1 MDNSEAETLTHSSFL
16 QRLLGAATFRINT
29 YEEVE
34 HDPSAT
40 GQAAGV
46 VGLVAVAAAVGSLD
60 TGIYGLAAGVIGAY
74 LGWALWSGTCYLVGV
89 QLFEGTAD
97 WGELLRTIGFAQ
109 APGILLALRILPGA
123 GLPLYLLVQAWMIG
137 TVLVAIRQASRAT
150 SKQSDGLRA
159 AMMGIGHSPL
169 RPNMDCSRSDC
180 SVLVG
185 KPVLGPPR
193 WTLIITTGNSV
204 MTARPI
210 ASPFSAIPG
219 PLDAVTA
226 IAPAKAAPIAVPTP
240 AISSSA

>member
-1 MDNSEAETLTHSSFL
+1 MDNPEAATLTRSSFF
-16 QRLLGAATFRINT
+16 QRLFGAATFRINI

-46 VGLVAVAAAVGSLD
+46 VGLVAFAAAVGSLD
-60 TGIYGLAAGVIGAY
+60 TGIYGLIAGVIGAY

-137 TVLVAIRQASRAT
+137 TVLVAIRQALDFSTGRALAT
-150 SKQSDGLRA
+150 ALAGFVPFMLGKLA
-159 AMMGIGHSPL
+159 IELLLGIT
-169 RPNMDCSRSDC
+169 
-180 SVLVG
+180 
-185 KPVLGPPR
+185 PR
-193 WTLIITTGNSV
+193 IL
-204 MTARPI
+204 P
-210 ASPFSAIPG
+210 
-219 PLDAVTA
+219 
-226 IAPAKAAPIAVPTP
+226 
-240 AISSSA
+240 